1 MYARKPQSE
10 QPPKASLT
18 PMTQVESDT
27 LAARIEFLARQ
38 IDGEVRENPSSEHG
52 WLVRVEFRGATLEFV
67 FDHSAGSETDLRG
80 RKPDASLVVSAL
92 WARTTKVHGGEV
104 AFFATFKRS
113 KEARAMWTEWKR
125 CADWCAQVFGQE
137 SGR

>member
-1 MYARKPQSE
+1 
-10 QPPKASLT
+10 
-18 PMTQVESDT
+18 MTQAESDT

-38 IDGEVRENPSSEHG
+38 IDGEVRENPDGEHG
-52 WLVRVEFRGATLEFV
+52 WLVRVEFRNQSLEFV

-92 WARTTKVHGGEV
+92 WARATKVRGGEV
-104 AFFATFKRS
+104 AFYATFKRS
-113 KEARAMWTEWKR
+113 KEARAMWAEWKR

-137 SGR
+137 FGK